1 MSRRFVSVDIG
12 EIWNS
17 AVVVFLNRILT
28 ENWSEIGL
36 TSEVE
41 ARLGKVLDTGFES
54 GVNMKYFYG
63 MKDYLLTKNY
73 WTDKDGNRIKP
84 EEDDEYAIVYGDDV
98 RVVVVKEKGSFSVK
112 EVIRKHNQE
121 KETYFFGDEVFA
133 LRLSLA
139 EETPLIEQEKQK
151 YIQSSLDYVEGK
163 GKKSSEIILVRRR
176 QRTSFNFN
184 NEYCLDMT
192 ATQSGNSLDELES
205 SSPIFE
211 VECELGIPRH
221 SHCEQLFIFLNAI
234 LKRMMSQPDVI
245 SFPPKSSKFHPSMFQ
260 RVSMVCNNPCNISG
274 DIELLSSEGYSDEL
288 IQWCKENNPEGKA
301 ILPMELARQI
311 PWCLAHSPVLCTLQN
326 DTWKTGADSSL
337 LHNVM
342 NNGGTI
348 RTRDGHVFHCCIWQY
363 EGVLLPVPTQSVKR
377 PYSTN

>member
-1 MSRRFVSVDIG
+1 M
-12 EIWNS
+12 
-17 AVVVFLNRILT
+17 
-28 ENWSEIGL
+28 
-36 TSEVE
+36 E

-192 ATQSGNSLDELES
+192 ATQSG
-205 SSPIFE
+205 
-211 VECELGIPRH
+211 
-221 SHCEQLFIFLNAI
+221 QL
-234 LKRMMSQPDVI
+234 
-245 SFPPKSSKFHPSMFQ
+245 
-260 RVSMVCNNPCNISG
+260 SG
-274 DIELLSSEGYSDEL
+274 
-288 IQWCKENNPEGKA
+288 
-301 ILPMELARQI
+301 
-311 PWCLAHSPVLCTLQN
+311 
-326 DTWKTGADSSL
+326 
-337 LHNVM
+337 
-342 NNGGTI
+342 
-348 RTRDGHVFHCCIWQY
+348 
-363 EGVLLPVPTQSVKR
+363 
-377 PYSTN
+377 

>member
-121 KETYFFGDEVFA
+121 K
-133 LRLSLA
+133 
-139 EETPLIEQEKQK
+139 
-151 YIQSSLDYVEGK
+151 
-163 GKKSSEIILVRRR
+163 
-176 QRTSFNFN
+176 
-184 NEYCLDMT
+184 
-192 ATQSGNSLDELES
+192 
-205 SSPIFE
+205 
-211 VECELGIPRH
+211 
-221 SHCEQLFIFLNAI
+221 
-234 LKRMMSQPDVI
+234 
-245 SFPPKSSKFHPSMFQ
+245 
-260 RVSMVCNNPCNISG
+260 
-274 DIELLSSEGYSDEL
+274 
-288 IQWCKENNPEGKA
+288 
-301 ILPMELARQI
+301 
-311 PWCLAHSPVLCTLQN
+311 
-326 DTWKTGADSSL
+326 
-337 LHNVM
+337 
-342 NNGGTI
+342 
-348 RTRDGHVFHCCIWQY
+348 
-363 EGVLLPVPTQSVKR
+363 
-377 PYSTN
+377 